1 MDHLIEPLVDFNKIL
16 TEFGEKTVNDLRSN
30 LAAEG
35 LANSNLSKSIE
46 YDIDTNQITITAN
59 PYWDYAEKGRG
70 PGGVPRN
77 FIDIL
82 LDWMQRYGIKPTYG
96 TEVQFANAIKWKI
109 IREGSSIYRGD
120 RPERDFERTALDDNL
135 NWLESQVADVVINR
149 MGVLM
154 P

>member
-16 TEFGEKTVNDLRSN
+16 TQFGENTVNDLRSN

-70 PGGVPRN
+70 PGGVPWDFKN
-77 FIDIL
+77 IL
-82 LDWMQRYGIKPTYG
+82 LNWMKRYNIHSKDGDD
-96 TEVQFANAIKWKI
+96 ERFANVIKWKI

-149 MGVLM
+149 MGALM